1 MTNYIQEGEVLEA
14 VAPSGGVVSGTA
26 YLFGV
31 MVGVACVSA
40 AVGESFSLA
49 LEGVFELPKAT
60 GQAWSLGAK
69 LYWDDTAKN
78 FTTTSSGNT
87 AAGNVAKA
95 ALSGDTTGQVR
106 LARF

>member
-1 MTNYIQEGEVLEA
+1 MTNYIQEGDVLEA

-40 AVGESFSLA
+40 AETESFSLA
-49 LEGVFELPKAT
+49 VSGVFELPKAT
-60 GQAWSLGAK
+60 SQAWAVGAK
-69 LYWDDTAKN
+69 LYWDDTAKK

-87 AAGNVAKA
+87 AAGNAAKA
-95 ALSGDTTGQVR
+95 AGSSDTTGHVL